1 MKTLLVLAATGLAAF
16 TTLAQG
22 QFNFGNRVTVV
33 GIDARMF
40 YLDCVTPLSG
50 AAYLAQTYAGTE
62 PDSLAPVGSPVTFRT
77 GAAAGYISSH
87 IVTTPYPGGTPV
99 WVDMRVWEAAG
110 GDTYEAAIAAGKFF
124 GKSNPIRLTVAEPPM
139 VPPDMVGLQSFCVIP
154 EASPLALSLLGA
166 AALLLRRRG

>member
-1 MKTLLVLAATGLAAF
+1 MKALLVSAATSLVAF
-16 TTLAQG
+16 VALAQG
-22 QFNFGNRVTVV
+22 QFNFGNRVTVA

-40 YLDCVTPLSG
+40 YWDCITPLSG
-50 AAYLAQTYAGTE
+50 AAFLAQAYAGME
-62 PDSLAPVGSPVTFRT
+62 WDSLTPVGSPVPFRT

-110 GDTYEAAIAAGKFF
+110 GATYEAAVASGRFY
-124 GKSNPIRLTVAEPPM
+124 GRSNPIQLLVAEAPL

-154 EASPLALSLLGA
+154 EPSPLALGLLGA
-166 AALLLRRRG
+166 AVLLLRCRG